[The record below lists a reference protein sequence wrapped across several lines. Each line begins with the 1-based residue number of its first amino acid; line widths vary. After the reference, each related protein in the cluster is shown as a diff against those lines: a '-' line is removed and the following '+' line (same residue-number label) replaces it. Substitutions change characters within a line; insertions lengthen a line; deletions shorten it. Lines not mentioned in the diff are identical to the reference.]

1 MKVIDL
7 LMYEHQFL
15 LSRLPRGYQAAFFF
29 PFLEIQLFYE
39 GWLAEEL
46 SSLIKMSFFTMK
58 DPVMVSPNPLNV
70 QSEGGCWVSSAQ

>member
-29 PFLEIQLFYE
+29 PFLEIQLFYN
-39 GWLAEEL
+39 G
-46 SSLIKMSFFTMK
+46 
-58 DPVMVSPNPLNV
+58 
-70 QSEGGCWVSSAQ
+70 